1 MENRL
6 RVLILDDEKAIGQG
20 IKTYLTMQ
28 GFIVSIATL
37 PSEAKRILSLEKF
50 DILVLDLKLPEM
62 SGLEFLSLIK
72 SENYDVEVIMIS
84 GHGDMPQVIE
94 AMRLGAVDFIPKP
107 FSLESIHLSIKRTS
121 KFVELNNRL
130 KQYENKTRRFIEL
143 GNRDRDQ
150 LLVYASEPMK
160 NIIRLIGLIADIE
173 EVPVLITG
181 ETGTGKEL
189 VARSIHLKSNR
200 RNHAF
205 VTANCAATPFDLFES
220 EFFGHTKGSFTG
232 AVNDQPGLF
241 EMAENGYLFLDEIG
255 EVDIRLQAKLLRAIE
270 NLEVKRLGSSKNIK
284 INTRNIAATNQQLD
298 KLVAEKKFR
307 DDLFHRLSVF
317 VIHIPPLRER
327 KEDIIPLFEHFLA
340 VFATK
345 FNRQVPAYD
354 QSIREVLL
362 DYSFPGNIR
371 ELRNI
376 VERALVICPDNLIT
390 RDYFF
395 FPGMKEKAV
404 SIAQS
409 PTNYVGNFNLELSE
423 KNLIEQALQKT
434 SGNKLQ
440 AARLLN
446 ITPQSLRRRMEKF
459 GLMNG
464 GNF

>member
-6 RVLILDDEKAIGQG
+6 KVLILDDEIAIGEG
-20 IKTYLTMQ
+20 IKAYLTMQ
-28 GFIVSIATL
+28 GFIVSVATL
-37 PSEAKRILSLEKF
+37 PSEAKKILSREKF

-62 SGLEFLSLIK
+62 SGIDFLALIK

-130 KQYENKTRRFIEL
+130 KQSENKTRRFIEL
-143 GNRDRDQ
+143 GNRDKDQ
-150 LLVYASEPMK
+150 LLIYSSEQMK
-160 NIIRLIGLIADIE
+160 HIIQLIDLIADID

-189 VARSIHLKSNR
+189 VARSIHMKSNR
-200 RNHAF
+200 KSQAF

-241 EMAENGYLFLDEIG
+241 EMAENGFLFLDEIG

-270 NLEVKRLGSSKNIK
+270 NLEVKRLGSSKNTK
-284 INTRNIAATNQQLD
+284 INTRIIAATNQQLD

-340 VFATK
+340 VFSAK
-345 FNRQVPAYD
+345 FNRPVPSWD
-354 QSIREVLL
+354 HSIRDLL
-362 DYSFPGNIR
+362 LNYSFPGNVR

-376 VERALVICPDNLIT
+376 VERALVISHENLIT

-395 FPGMKEKAV
+395 FPDMKDKAV
-404 SIAQS
+404 SAPQVPESDIE
-409 PTNYVGNFNLELSE
+409 NLDLELSE
-423 KNLIEQALQKT
+423 KKLIKRVLQKT

-440 AARLLN
+440 AARLLK

-459 GLMNG
+459 GLMN
-464 GNF
+464 